1 MPSLQGPSSVALSA
15 PSSASPSAFA
25 PTKARPYIGGQAL
38 LEGVMMRS
46 PSSFAMVCRRRSGE
60 LVVRERP
67 IADER
72 TGARALPFARG
83 VMALVESLKL
93 GSEALKFAQTIMEK
107 DFALEEAEE
116 AAKKAGESGLVD
128 SAKKAGKTALSTIA
142 ALSLP
147 VIALANLDP
156 EDTARPAPAAEEPVE
171 EEGLGRKLASLAA
184 VILPIGL
191 FVAAPQAAAN
201 GVNKLFHLGLDIR
214 DAQFQLITGAAKLC
228 IVIGYMSLLRMIPDV
243 RRMFQYH
250 GAEHKTI
257 STYEAQE
264 PLTVENARTKTTLH
278 PRCGTTFLVMV
289 AMVSVIVFS
298 IISPFLPHIPGAHG
312 FLENV
317 MLFAMKLPFIPVIA
331 GITFEIQRLFARYC
345 TTGPLR
351 VLLWPGFLVQKVTTI
366 EPDDDQLEVAMAAM
380 RATLFREEA
389 PEAAPT
395 DVSEQSFPS
404 YGALMAAPAFARDG
418 ATVPV
423 G

>member
-1 MPSLQGPSSVALSA
+1 MSSPQGSSSLASS
-15 PSSASPSAFA
+15 SPSPQAFA
-25 PTKARPYIGGQAL
+25 PTPARPYIGGQAL

-46 PSSFAMVCRRRSGE
+46 PRSFAMVCRRRSGE

-93 GSEALKFAQTIMEK
+93 GSEALKFAQTILEK

-116 AAKKAGESGLVD
+116 AAKTAAQNGLVD
-128 SAKKAGKTALSTIA
+128 SAKKAGKTALSTLA

-147 VIALANLDP
+147 VLALASLEPDDAP
-156 EDTARPAPAAEEPVE
+156 RPATPSDEVGAE
-171 EEGLGRKLASLAA
+171 EEGLGRKLASFAA
-184 VILPIGL
+184 ILLPIGL
-191 FVAAPQAAAN
+191 FIAAPQAAAN

-228 IVIGYMSLLRMIPDV
+228 IVIGYMALLRMIPDV

-264 PLTVENARTKTTLH
+264 PLTVANARGKTTLH

-289 AMVSVIVFS
+289 AMVSVVVFS

-317 MLFAMKLPFIPVIA
+317 MLFLMKLPFIPVIA
-331 GITFEIQRLFARYC
+331 GITFEIQRIFARYC

-380 RATLFREEA
+380 RATLFREEE
-389 PEAAPT
+389 PEAAPA

-418 ATVPV
+418 ASAAAVA
-423 G
+423 

>member
-1 MPSLQGPSSVALSA
+1 
-15 PSSASPSAFA
+15 
-25 PTKARPYIGGQAL
+25 
-38 LEGVMMRS
+38 MRS
-46 PSSFAMVCRRRSGE
+46 PRSFAMVCRRRSGE

-72 TGARALPFARG
+72 KGARALPFARG

-93 GSEALKFAQTIMEK
+93 GSEALKFAQTILEK

-116 AAKKAGESGLVD
+116 AARQAEAGGLVD
-128 SAKKAGKTALSTIA
+128 SAKKAGKTALSTLS

-156 EDTARPAPAAEEPVE
+156 DDTARPASAEEAAQAQE
-171 EEGLGRKLASLAA
+171 EEGFGRKLASLAA
-184 VILPIGL
+184 VLLPIAL
-191 FVAAPQAAAN
+191 FIAAPQAAAN

-228 IVIGYMSLLRMIPDV
+228 IVIGYMALLRMIPDV

-264 PLTVENARTKTTLH
+264 PLTVENARSKTTLH

-289 AMVSVIVFS
+289 AMVSVVVFS
-298 IISPFLPHIPGAHG
+298 IISPFLPRIPGAHG

-317 MLFAMKLPFIPVIA
+317 MLFLMKLPFIPVIA
-331 GITFEIQRLFARYC
+331 GITFEIQRIFARYC

-366 EPDDDQLEVAMAAM
+366 EPDDDQLEVALAAM

-389 PEAAPT
+389 PEAAPS

-404 YGALMAAPAFARDG
+404 YGELMAAPAFARDG
-418 ATVPV
+418 ASVAAV